1 VSEIVGVLDGVIDGN
16 SEIDEYRE
24 RVLVVLAVID
34 TELDDN
40 AVKDIEAD
48 AVKDTENV
56 GDEECVGVCERDDDI
71 ELEGAGLVETG
82 TQFG

>member
-1 VSEIVGVLDGVIDGN
+1 VSEIVGVLDGVIDGD
-16 SEIDEYRE
+16 SEIDEDRE

-34 TELDDN
+34 TELDDD
-40 AVKDIEAD
+40 AVKDIDAD
-48 AVKDTENV
+48 AVKDAENV